1 MEVSYET
8 LDNSRYCA
16 KHTFSLH
23 ASDISTSELNTSPK
37 LGTYTPGLFTLSS
50 TRVLVPRLDVTVTCP
65 IVCADRLVSGYLFSG
80 HPSR

>member
-1 MEVSYET
+1 MEVVT
-8 LDNSRYCA
+8 NAPNNTRYCA
-16 KHTFSLH
+16 NHTFSLH

-65 IVCADRLVSGYLFSG
+65 IVLNWTV
-80 HPSR
+80 